1 MAFLFVRGDND
12 SKSHENMFTS
22 STCAIFNL
30 VVIIQVLPFR
40 QDIEI
45 SAYHPRIHT
54 LQNSTKEKRAAH
66 FPLIIHTMW
75 KSPDSSPPA
84 ETVRW
89 RKVGQDHFFPP
100 IIALLQFCALSLIL
114 INFVPSS
121 GLSSCESGS

>member
-1 MAFLFVRGDND
+1 MALLFVRGDND
-12 SKSHENMFTS
+12 SKSYENMYPA
-22 STCAIFNL
+22 STRAIFNL
-30 VVIIQVLPFR
+30 TVIIQILPFR
-40 QDIEI
+40 QDIEM

-89 RKVGQDHFFPP
+89 RKVGQDHLFFS
-100 IIALLQFCALSLIL
+100 IIAVL
-114 INFVPSS
+114 
-121 GLSSCESGS
+121 